1 MMLSLVGYTGF
12 VGSNIAAKGSFDG
25 LYNSHNI
32 RVADGTKPELLVY
45 AGVRAE
51 KFLANKDPQAD
62 FAVIREAIENIKRI
76 NPQKLVLISTIDVYK
91 EPVNVDEDTDIDA
104 SAMQAYGLNRYY
116 LEQWVMDNIKNH
128 LIVRLPGL
136 YGINLKKNFIFDMI
150 NIIPSMLNKEKY
162 QELSGKSTL
171 IAQQYQLQA
180 NGFYQCVALNKK
192 TREFL
197 KEAFTE
203 IGFSALNFTDSRG
216 LFQFYPLTFLWE
228 HIQIALEAK
237 WNKLNL
243 ATPPIEI
250 AELYRYIYGCEFQ
263 NHITAKPPYYNYK
276 TKHYRAFNGDGGYVF
291 EKLFLMQDI
300 KRFVEAY

>member
-1 MMLSLVGYTGF
+1 MLSLVGYTGF

-32 RVADGTKPELLVY
+32 QTADGTNPELLVY

-62 FAVIREAIENIKRI
+62 FAVVQEAIENIKRI

-91 EPVNVDEDTDIDA
+91 NPLNVDEDTVIDA

-116 LEQWVMDNIKNH
+116 LEQWVMDHIKNH

-150 NIIPSMLNKEKY
+150 NLIPFMLNKDKY
-162 QELSGKSTL
+162 QELSAKSAL
-171 IAQQYQLQA
+171 ISQQYQLQA
-180 NGFYQCVALNKK
+180 NGFYQCVAVNKE
-192 TREFL
+192 TRGLL
-197 KEAFTE
+197 KEAFAD

-216 LFQFYPLTFLWE
+216 VFQFYPLASLWG
-228 HIQIALEAK
+228 HIQIALEYK
-237 WNKLNL
+237 WTKLNL

-263 NHITAKPPYYNYK
+263 NHIAANPPYYDYK
-276 TKHYRAFNGDGGYVF
+276 TKHYRAFNGDDGYIF
-291 EKLFLMQDI
+291 EKSFLQQDI